1 MLDRVLAGLSA
12 IPFLL
17 GAAAAPSEET
27 RVVLTFQDPEILES
41 SGLVLVDDLF
51 VATNDSGDS
60 GRLFVVDRTGD
71 TVGVTRWDDEPDD
84 VEALAPAGPGHVWV
98 GDIGDNRAVRE
109 SIEVT
114 RVPVGTGEREV
125 DEETYELVYPDG
137 AQDAETLVT
146 DPRTGRLYVV
156 TKGFL
161 GGTAYAA
168 PAELAPDEPNVLE
181 AVGTSILPMA
191 TDGTVLP
198 GGAHVVVRSY
208 TAAGVYTFPG
218 FEKVGT
224 FTLPPQ
230 EQGEGI
236 TAGPDGALYLSTEG
250 SSTEL
255 LRITLPASV
264 REAMDPA
271 SSPTPSPS
279 TGVGTLPSDDRP
291 GEVVTVERPVWP
303 WALGGLVGV
312 VMIVVLLRSLRPR

>member
-17 GAAAAPSEET
+17 GAAAAPSEDT

-41 SGLVLVDDLF
+41 SGLVLIDDLF
-51 VATNDSGDS
+51 VTTNDSGDS
-60 GRLFVVDRTGD
+60 GRLFVVDRAGE

-98 GDIGDNRAVRE
+98 GDIGDNRAVRG

-114 RVPVGTGEREV
+114 KVPVGPGEREV

-146 DPRTGRLYVV
+146 DPGTGRLYVV

-168 PAELAPDEPNVLE
+168 PAELAPDEPNLLE
-181 AVGTSILPMA
+181 PVGTSILPMA

-198 GGAHVVVRSY
+198 GGAYVVVRSY

-255 LRITLPASV
+255 LRITVPASV

-271 SSPTPSPS
+271 GSPTPSPS
-279 TGVGTLPSDDRP
+279 AGVGTLPTDDRP